1 MKEQRSQRKTG
12 RKSRLF
18 INLSTLLLSNTYKA
32 TWNVY
37 WLQRQDHVVTAASSR
52 QLWCVATLFEL
63 ASKRSIVLYSEN
75 VVSAFKCF
83 VYFEHYSEI
92 IKETTA
98 SMWSQAL
105 ESECLPEFWF
115 PSMDNIKIWMQL
127 ISLWDVFSRRI
138 PASLSTQDLQEY
150 ERIYREH
157 VRKGQ
162 KIKWWRTGLSLT
174 SYSYLLGM
182 DTGSKALSK
191 ILFDYIYSFGA
202 SLLINLLQV
211 NTRVPVP
218 CLYVL

>member
-1 MKEQRSQRKTG
+1 MGREEYEKGVGEKKRGISMKEQRSQRKTG

-52 QLWCVATLFEL
+52 QLWCAATLFEL

-98 SMWSQAL
+98 SM
-105 ESECLPEFWF
+105 
-115 PSMDNIKIWMQL
+115 
-127 ISLWDVFSRRI
+127 
-138 PASLSTQDLQEY
+138 
-150 ERIYREH
+150 
-157 VRKGQ
+157 
-162 KIKWWRTGLSLT
+162 
-174 SYSYLLGM
+174 
-182 DTGSKALSK
+182 
-191 ILFDYIYSFGA
+191 
-202 SLLINLLQV
+202 
-211 NTRVPVP
+211 
-218 CLYVL
+218 